1 MTPHESRVWAFDF
14 DGTLSPLVPERTA
27 ATMDWECEQM
37 LMELARDRTQV
48 VAIVSSRSLED
59 LRSRVRLDNVV
70 LIGSSGVEWLLPG
83 GHRLVPNGRAS
94 QRLERERRRLWPPL
108 LAFERVPGVE
118 LEDKTWSAAIHYRRV
133 AGHHRKALARQLEEF
148 SVRHHTGLRFG
159 PEVAEIQFLPEV
171 NKQMVA
177 RFLVALF
184 APHEHGRNL
193 VYAGDDMNDHG
204 AIRWVL
210 DHQGT
215 AYVVG
220 NRLSV
225 PGANVVPD
233 PTTLARALRG
243 RFQWP
248 PAVASWHADEV
259 ARG

>member
-1 MTPHESRVWAFDF
+1 
-14 DGTLSPLVPERTA
+14 
-27 ATMDWECEQM
+27 
-37 LMELARDRTQV
+37 
-48 VAIVSSRSLED
+48 
-59 LRSRVRLDNVV
+59 
-70 LIGSSGVEWLLPG
+70 
-83 GHRLVPNGRAS
+83 
-94 QRLERERRRLWPPL
+94 
-108 LAFERVPGVE
+108 VE
-118 LEDKTWSAAIHYRRV
+118 LEDKIWSAAIHYRRV
-133 AGHHRKALARQLEEF
+133 SGHHRKALARQLEEF

-233 PTTLARALRG
+233 PTTLARALRR